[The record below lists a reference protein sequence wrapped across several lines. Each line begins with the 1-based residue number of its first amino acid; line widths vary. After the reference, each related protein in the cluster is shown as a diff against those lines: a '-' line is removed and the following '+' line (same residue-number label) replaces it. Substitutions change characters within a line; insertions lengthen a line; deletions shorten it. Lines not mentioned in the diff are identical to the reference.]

1 MTLCYNAAGEKSF
14 RTSPT
19 SMAILAY
26 GINYRTAPIELRE
39 RMAFPEDLLGAALT
53 DVTKAVPEVSEAV
66 ILSTCNRTE
75 VYCAAAAAN
84 ELGVIEW
91 LSQHRA
97 VPVAEIQNAAY
108 THWDQDAARHLIRVA
123 AGLDSQVL
131 GEPQI
136 MGQVKSACELAR
148 SQGAM
153 GPELNLLSQVAL
165 NAAKRVR
172 TDTNIGR
179 NPVSVAYAAVAM
191 AKQLFS
197 GLERKKALLLG
208 AGDTIERVAEH
219 LAEQGVGGMT
229 IANRTLVNAE
239 ALAARFAAKARQLT
253 DVAGELPHHD
263 LVISSTGSA
272 LPIVGKGAVE
282 AAVKQRRHK
291 PIFMVDLAIPRDIE
305 PEVGGLPDVYLY
317 SIDDLSAI
325 IEENRNQRI
334 SAANSAQALIDEG
347 ARRFVKER
355 RTHQARAMLRQFRE
369 NAEDLQIAELDKALR
384 ELRKG
389 EKPEVVIAQLSQNLT
404 KKLIHDPTVAIRA
417 ASAENRMDVLE
428 TLKSVYRLD

>member
-1 MTLCYNAAGEKSF
+1 
-14 RTSPT
+14 
-19 SMAILAY
+19 MAILAY
-26 GINYRTAPIELRE
+26 GLNYRTAPIELRE
-39 RMAFPEDLLGAALT
+39 RMAFPEEALGAALME
-53 DVTKAVPEVSEAV
+53 VTKAVPEVSEAV

-75 VYCAAAAAN
+75 IYCAAASAN
-84 ELGVIEW
+84 ELGVLEW
-91 LSQHRA
+91 LSANRA

-136 MGQVKSACELAR
+136 LGQVKSACELAR
-148 SQGAM
+148 NLGVM

-165 NAAKRVR
+165 HTAKRVR
-172 TDTNIGR
+172 TNTSIGR
-179 NPVSVAYAAVAM
+179 NPLSIAYAAVAM

-197 GLERKKALLLG
+197 DFGSKKALLIG

-219 LAEQGVGGMT
+219 LTDQGIGSMT
-229 IANRTLVNAE
+229 IANRTIVNAE
-239 ALAARFAAKARQLT
+239 ALAARFGAQSQQLT
-253 DVAGELPHHD
+253 AVASELPDHD
-263 LVISSTGSA
+263 ILISSTGSA

-282 AAVKQRRHK
+282 AAIKQRHHK
-291 PIFMVDLAIPRDIE
+291 PIFMVDLAVPRDIE
-305 PEVGGLPDVYLY
+305 PEVGSLPDVYLY

-325 IEENRNQRI
+325 IEENRNQRLN
-334 SAANSAQALIDEG
+334 AADSAQALVDEG
-347 ARRFVKER
+347 AWRFIKER

-384 ELRKG
+384 TLRKG
-389 EKPEVVIAQLSQNLT
+389 EKPEAVIAQLSQNLT
-404 KKLIHDPTVAIRA
+404 KKLIHDPTVAIRT
-417 ASAENRMDVLE
+417 ASAENRVDILE

>member
-1 MTLCYNAAGEKSF
+1 
-14 RTSPT
+14 
-19 SMAILAY
+19 MAILAY

-39 RMAFPEDLLGAALT
+39 RMAFPEESLGAALT
-53 DVTKAVPEVSEAV
+53 EVTKAVPNLSEAV

-75 VYCAAAAAN
+75 VYCAASSAN

-91 LSQHRA
+91 LSANRA
-97 VPVAEIQNAAY
+97 VPLAEMQNAAY

-148 SQGAM
+148 NLGAM

-165 NAAKRVR
+165 HAAKRVR

-191 AKQLFS
+191 AKRLFS
-197 GLERKKALLLG
+197 GLERKRALLLG

-219 LAEQGVGGMT
+219 LTEQGIGGLT

-239 ALAARFAAKARQLT
+239 VLAARFAAEPRQLT
-253 DVAGELPHHD
+253 DVASELPRHD
-263 LVISSTGSA
+263 ILISSTGSA

-282 AAVKQRRHK
+282 AAIKQRRHN

-347 ARRFVKER
+347 AWRFVKER

-369 NAEDLQIAELDKALR
+369 KAEDLQIAELDKAQR
-384 ELRKG
+384 ALRKG
-389 EKPEVVIAQLSQNLT
+389 EKPEMVIAQLSQNLT
-404 KKLIHDPTVAIRA
+404 KKLIHDPTVAIRS